1 MKQAMMA
8 RSILGAVVVA
18 VALGCVKP
26 EVRTPASSLPQTLRN
41 QLAAHDGLAWSAT
54 RRLTWNDFQGI
65 APTRGE
71 ESALTSYSLFH
82 GATCTG
88 KTFEFRVVAAFL
100 PRQSWVRP
108 AVLAS
113 PVENSR
119 TLRHE
124 QTHFDLSEVHAR
136 RMRRYFS
143 ELFEP
148 CMKTAEELDALAQRF
163 VREESAA
170 QRRYDEETNHGRV
183 TKKQSEWDTEV
194 GRLLASLGK
203 YQQ

>member
-1 MKQAMMA
+1 MRV
-8 RSILGAVVVA
+8 RSIVGALVVA
-18 VALGCVKP
+18 FASGCVATSD
-26 EVRTPASSLPQTLRN
+26 VRTPASSLPMTIRN
-41 QLAAHDGLAWSAT
+41 QLAAHDALPWSAT
-54 RRLTWNDFQGI
+54 RRLSWNDFQGI
-65 APTRGE
+65 APTRGD

-108 AVLAS
+108 TVLAS
-113 PVENSR
+113 TAENSR

-143 ELFEP
+143 ELFQP
-148 CMKTAEELDALAQRF
+148 CMKTPEELEALAQRY

-170 QRRYDEETNHGRV
+170 QRRYDEETSHGRMA
-183 TKKQSEWDTEV
+183 KKQTEWDAEV

-203 YQQ
+203 FQE